1 MAGFMPMAGSLA
13 GFLPETDRAEELAK
27 FAKACKLD

>member
-1 MAGFMPMAGSLA
+1 MADFMPMAGSLA
-13 GFLPETDRAEELAK
+13 GFLPETGRADALAK